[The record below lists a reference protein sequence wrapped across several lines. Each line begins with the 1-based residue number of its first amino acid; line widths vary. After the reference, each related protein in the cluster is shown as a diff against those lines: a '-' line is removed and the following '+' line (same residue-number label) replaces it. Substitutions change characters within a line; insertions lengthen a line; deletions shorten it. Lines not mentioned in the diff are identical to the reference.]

1 MLSIIKS
8 MSLLGL
14 NGYLISVEVD
24 VSAGIPCFEIVGLP
38 DTSIKESRER
48 VQTAIRNTG
57 IQLLSKKII
66 VNLAPANIRKEGS
79 MFDLPMAVGVLIAT
93 KNIKNKK
100 INDILENTVF
110 IGELSLDGTLNKVS
124 GILPVCIEAKKL
136 GIKQIV
142 LPQEN
147 AKEASIIDGLNV
159 LPVKTLQD
167 VISYLNNDLEI
178 RPKDNS
184 LNNSQNSINYDI
196 DFSDVKGQENVK
208 RAMEISAAGGHNCL
222 LIGSPGSGKT
232 MISRRLPTILPDM
245 TFEESLEV
253 TKIHSIAGIL
263 SVNTPLI
270 TQRPFRHPHHTI
282 SGISLVGGG
291 KIPKPRRNKSF
302 SLWCFIF

>member
-38 DTSIKESRER
+38 DTSIKESKER
-48 VQTAIRNTG
+48 VQTAIRNSN
-57 IQLLSKKII
+57 IQILSKKII

-93 KNIKNKK
+93 KNIKNKQ
-100 INDILENTVF
+100 INNILENTIF
-110 IGELSLDGTLNKVS
+110 IGELSLDGTLNKLS
-124 GILPVCIEAKKL
+124 GILPVCIEAKKM

-147 AKEASIIDGLNV
+147 AKEASIISGLKI

-178 RPKDNS
+178 KPEE
-184 LNNSQNSINYDI
+184 NSQNSSPDLINYDI

-208 RAMEISAAGGHNCL
+208 RAMEISAAGRTQLPFNRF
-222 LIGSPGSGKT
+222 
-232 MISRRLPTILPDM
+232 SR
-245 TFEESLEV
+245 
-253 TKIHSIAGIL
+253 
-263 SVNTPLI
+263 
-270 TQRPFRHPHHTI
+270 
-282 SGISLVGGG
+282 
-291 KIPKPRRNKSF
+291 
-302 SLWCFIF
+302 

>member
-38 DTSIKESRER
+38 DTSIKESKER
-48 VQTAIRNTG
+48 VQTAIRNSN
-57 IQLLSKKII
+57 IQILSKKII

-93 KNIKNKK
+93 KNIKNKQ
-100 INDILENTVF
+100 INNILENTIF
-110 IGELSLDGTLNKVS
+110 IGELSLDGTLNKIS
-124 GILPVCIEAKKL
+124 GILPVCIEAKKM

-147 AKEASIIDGLNV
+147 AKEASIISGLKI

-178 RPKDNS
+178 KPEE
-184 LNNSQNSINYDI
+184 NSQNSSPDLINYDI

-208 RAMEISAAGGHNCL
+208 RAMEISAAGRTQLPFNRF
-222 LIGSPGSGKT
+222 
-232 MISRRLPTILPDM
+232 SR
-245 TFEESLEV
+245 
-253 TKIHSIAGIL
+253 
-263 SVNTPLI
+263 
-270 TQRPFRHPHHTI
+270 
-282 SGISLVGGG
+282 
-291 KIPKPRRNKSF
+291 
-302 SLWCFIF
+302 

>member
-38 DTSIKESRER
+38 DTSIKESKER
-48 VQTAIRNTG
+48 VQTAIRNSN
-57 IQLLSKKII
+57 IQILSKKII

-93 KNIKNKK
+93 KNIKNKQ
-100 INDILENTVF
+100 INNILENTIF
-110 IGELSLDGTLNKVS
+110 IGELSLDGTLNKIS
-124 GILPVCIEAKKL
+124 GILPVCIEAKKM

-147 AKEASIIDGLNV
+147 AKEASIISGLKI
-159 LPVKTLQD
+159 LPAKTLQD

-178 RPKDNS
+178 KPEE
-184 LNNSQNSINYDI
+184 NSQNSSPDLINYDI

-208 RAMEISAAGGHNCL
+208 RAMEISAAGRTQLPFNRF
-222 LIGSPGSGKT
+222 
-232 MISRRLPTILPDM
+232 SR
-245 TFEESLEV
+245 
-253 TKIHSIAGIL
+253 
-263 SVNTPLI
+263 
-270 TQRPFRHPHHTI
+270 
-282 SGISLVGGG
+282 
-291 KIPKPRRNKSF
+291 
-302 SLWCFIF
+302 

>member
-38 DTSIKESRER
+38 DTSIKESKER
-48 VQTAIRNTG
+48 VQTAIRNSN
-57 IQLLSKKII
+57 IQILSKKII

-93 KNIKNKK
+93 KNIKNKQ
-100 INDILENTVF
+100 INNILENTIF
-110 IGELSLDGTLNKVS
+110 IGELSLDGTLNKIS
-124 GILPVCIEAKKL
+124 GILPVCIEAKKM

-142 LPQEN
+142 LPQGN
-147 AKEASIIDGLNV
+147 AKEASIISGLKI

-178 RPKDNS
+178 KPEE
-184 LNNSQNSINYDI
+184 NSQNSSPDLINYDI

-208 RAMEISAAGGHNCL
+208 RAMEISAAGRTQLPFNRF
-222 LIGSPGSGKT
+222 
-232 MISRRLPTILPDM
+232 SR
-245 TFEESLEV
+245 
-253 TKIHSIAGIL
+253 
-263 SVNTPLI
+263 
-270 TQRPFRHPHHTI
+270 
-282 SGISLVGGG
+282 
-291 KIPKPRRNKSF
+291 
-302 SLWCFIF
+302 

>member
-38 DTSIKESRER
+38 DTSIKESKER
-48 VQTAIRNTG
+48 VQTAIRNSN
-57 IQLLSKKII
+57 IQILSKKII

-93 KNIKNKK
+93 KNIKNKQ
-100 INDILENTVF
+100 INNILENTIF
-110 IGELSLDGTLNKVS
+110 IGELSLDGTLNKIS
-124 GILPVCIEAKKL
+124 GILPVCIEAKKM

-147 AKEASIIDGLNV
+147 AKEASIISGLKI

-178 RPKDNS
+178 KPEET
-184 LNNSQNSINYDI
+184 SQNSSPDLINYDI

-208 RAMEISAAGGHNCL
+208 RAMEISAAGRTQLPFNRF
-222 LIGSPGSGKT
+222 
-232 MISRRLPTILPDM
+232 SR
-245 TFEESLEV
+245 
-253 TKIHSIAGIL
+253 
-263 SVNTPLI
+263 
-270 TQRPFRHPHHTI
+270 
-282 SGISLVGGG
+282 
-291 KIPKPRRNKSF
+291 
-302 SLWCFIF
+302 

>member
-38 DTSIKESRER
+38 DTSIKESKER
-48 VQTAIRNTG
+48 VQTAIRNSN
-57 IQLLSKKII
+57 IQVLSKKII

-93 KNIKNKK
+93 KNIKNKQ
-100 INDILENTVF
+100 INNILENTIF
-110 IGELSLDGTLNKVS
+110 IGELSLDGTLNKIS
-124 GILPVCIEAKKL
+124 GILPVCIEAKKM

-147 AKEASIIDGLNV
+147 AKEASIISGLKI

-178 RPKDNS
+178 KPEENS
-184 LNNSQNSINYDI
+184 KNSSPYLINYDI

-208 RAMEISAAGGHNCL
+208 RAMEISAAGRTQLPFNRF
-222 LIGSPGSGKT
+222 
-232 MISRRLPTILPDM
+232 SR
-245 TFEESLEV
+245 
-253 TKIHSIAGIL
+253 
-263 SVNTPLI
+263 
-270 TQRPFRHPHHTI
+270 
-282 SGISLVGGG
+282 
-291 KIPKPRRNKSF
+291 
-302 SLWCFIF
+302 

>member
-38 DTSIKESRER
+38 DTSIKESKER
-48 VQTAIRNTG
+48 VQTAIRNSN
-57 IQLLSKKII
+57 IQILSKKII

-93 KNIKNKK
+93 KNIKNKQIK
-100 INDILENTVF
+100 NILENTIF
-110 IGELSLDGTLNKVS
+110 IGELSLDGTLNKLS
-124 GILPVCIEAKKL
+124 GILPVCIEAKKM

-147 AKEASIIDGLNV
+147 AKEASIISGLKI
-159 LPVKTLQD
+159 LPAKTLQD

-178 RPKDNS
+178 KPEE
-184 LNNSQNSINYDI
+184 NSQNSLPDLINYDI

-208 RAMEISAAGGHNCL
+208 RAMEISAAGRTQLPFNRF
-222 LIGSPGSGKT
+222 
-232 MISRRLPTILPDM
+232 SR
-245 TFEESLEV
+245 
-253 TKIHSIAGIL
+253 
-263 SVNTPLI
+263 
-270 TQRPFRHPHHTI
+270 
-282 SGISLVGGG
+282 
-291 KIPKPRRNKSF
+291 
-302 SLWCFIF
+302 

>member
-38 DTSIKESRER
+38 DTSIKESKER
-48 VQTAIRNTG
+48 VQTAIRNSN
-57 IQLLSKKII
+57 IQILSKKII

-93 KNIKNKK
+93 KNIKNKQIK
-100 INDILENTVF
+100 NILENTIF
-110 IGELSLDGTLNKVS
+110 IGELSLDGTLNKLS
-124 GILPVCIEAKKL
+124 GILPVCIEAKKM

-147 AKEASIIDGLNV
+147 AKEASIISGLKI

-178 RPKDNS
+178 KPEE
-184 LNNSQNSINYDI
+184 NSQNSSPDLINYDI

-208 RAMEISAAGGHNCL
+208 RAMEISAAGRTQLPFNRF
-222 LIGSPGSGKT
+222 
-232 MISRRLPTILPDM
+232 SR
-245 TFEESLEV
+245 
-253 TKIHSIAGIL
+253 
-263 SVNTPLI
+263 
-270 TQRPFRHPHHTI
+270 
-282 SGISLVGGG
+282 
-291 KIPKPRRNKSF
+291 
-302 SLWCFIF
+302 

>member
-38 DTSIKESRER
+38 DTSIKESKER
-48 VQTAIRNTG
+48 VQTAIRNSN
-57 IQLLSKKII
+57 IQILSKKII

-93 KNIKNKK
+93 KNIKNKQIK
-100 INDILENTVF
+100 NILENTIF
-110 IGELSLDGTLNKVS
+110 IGELSLDGTLNKLS
-124 GILPVCIEAKKL
+124 GILPVCIEAKKM

-147 AKEASIIDGLNV
+147 AKEASIISGLKI
-159 LPVKTLQD
+159 LPAKTLQD

-178 RPKDNS
+178 KPVE
-184 LNNSQNSINYDI
+184 NSQNSSPDLINYDI

-208 RAMEISAAGGHNCL
+208 RAMEISAAGRTQLPFNRF
-222 LIGSPGSGKT
+222 
-232 MISRRLPTILPDM
+232 SR
-245 TFEESLEV
+245 
-253 TKIHSIAGIL
+253 
-263 SVNTPLI
+263 
-270 TQRPFRHPHHTI
+270 
-282 SGISLVGGG
+282 
-291 KIPKPRRNKSF
+291 
-302 SLWCFIF
+302 

>member
-38 DTSIKESRER
+38 DTSIKESKER
-48 VQTAIRNTG
+48 VQTAIRNSN
-57 IQLLSKKII
+57 IQILSKKII

-93 KNIKNKK
+93 KNIKNKQ
-100 INDILENTVF
+100 INNILENTIF
-110 IGELSLDGTLNKVS
+110 IGELSLDGTLNKIS
-124 GILPVCIEAKKL
+124 GILPVCIEAKKM

-147 AKEASIIDGLNV
+147 AKEASIISGLKI

-178 RPKDNS
+178 KPEE
-184 LNNSQNSINYDI
+184 NSQNSSTDLINYDI

-208 RAMEISAAGGHNCL
+208 RAMEISAAGRTQLPFNRF
-222 LIGSPGSGKT
+222 
-232 MISRRLPTILPDM
+232 SR
-245 TFEESLEV
+245 
-253 TKIHSIAGIL
+253 
-263 SVNTPLI
+263 
-270 TQRPFRHPHHTI
+270 
-282 SGISLVGGG
+282 
-291 KIPKPRRNKSF
+291 
-302 SLWCFIF
+302 

>member
-38 DTSIKESRER
+38 DTSIKESKER
-48 VQTAIRNTG
+48 VQTAIRNSN
-57 IQLLSKKII
+57 IQILSKKII

-93 KNIKNKK
+93 KNIKNKQ
-100 INDILENTVF
+100 INNMLENTIF
-110 IGELSLDGTLNKVS
+110 IGELSLDGTLNKIS
-124 GILPVCIEAKKL
+124 GILPVCIEAKKM

-147 AKEASIIDGLNV
+147 AKEASIISGLKI

-178 RPKDNS
+178 KPEE
-184 LNNSQNSINYDI
+184 NSQNSSPDLINYDI

-208 RAMEISAAGGHNCL
+208 RAMEISAAGRTQLPFNRF
-222 LIGSPGSGKT
+222 
-232 MISRRLPTILPDM
+232 SR
-245 TFEESLEV
+245 
-253 TKIHSIAGIL
+253 
-263 SVNTPLI
+263 
-270 TQRPFRHPHHTI
+270 
-282 SGISLVGGG
+282 
-291 KIPKPRRNKSF
+291 
-302 SLWCFIF
+302 

>member
-38 DTSIKESRER
+38 DTSIKESKER
-48 VQTAIRNTG
+48 VQTAIRNSN
-57 IQLLSKKII
+57 IQILSKKII

-93 KNIKNKK
+93 KNIKNKQIK
-100 INDILENTVF
+100 NILENTIF
-110 IGELSLDGTLNKVS
+110 IGELSLDGTLNKLS
-124 GILPVCIEAKKL
+124 GILPVCIEAKKM

-147 AKEASIIDGLNV
+147 AKEASIISGLKI
-159 LPVKTLQD
+159 LPAKTLQD

-178 RPKDNS
+178 KPEE
-184 LNNSQNSINYDI
+184 NSQNSSPDLINYDI

-208 RAMEISAAGGHNCL
+208 RAMEISAAGRTQLPFNRF
-222 LIGSPGSGKT
+222 
-232 MISRRLPTILPDM
+232 SR
-245 TFEESLEV
+245 
-253 TKIHSIAGIL
+253 
-263 SVNTPLI
+263 
-270 TQRPFRHPHHTI
+270 
-282 SGISLVGGG
+282 
-291 KIPKPRRNKSF
+291 
-302 SLWCFIF
+302 

>member
-38 DTSIKESRER
+38 DTSIKESKER
-48 VQTAIRNTG
+48 VQTAIRNSN
-57 IQLLSKKII
+57 IQILSKKII

-93 KNIKNKK
+93 KNIKNKQ
-100 INDILENTVF
+100 INNILENTIF
-110 IGELSLDGTLNKVS
+110 IGELSLDGTLNKIS
-124 GILPVCIEAKKL
+124 GILPICIEAKKM

-147 AKEASIIDGLNV
+147 AKEASIISGLKI

-178 RPKDNS
+178 KPEE
-184 LNNSQNSINYDI
+184 NSQNSSPNLINYDI

-208 RAMEISAAGGHNCL
+208 RAMEISAAGRTQLPFNRF
-222 LIGSPGSGKT
+222 
-232 MISRRLPTILPDM
+232 SR
-245 TFEESLEV
+245 
-253 TKIHSIAGIL
+253 
-263 SVNTPLI
+263 
-270 TQRPFRHPHHTI
+270 
-282 SGISLVGGG
+282 
-291 KIPKPRRNKSF
+291 
-302 SLWCFIF
+302 